1 MIAVEDKPVDLRVR
15 RTKKMLQ
22 DAFMA
27 LMAQKPFPDITVQDI
42 TERAMVNRGTFY
54 DHFAD
59 KYALMEYAL
68 RESFRQALRDKL
80 PSNFSFTENN
90 LGLLILATCEFLA
103 SLHAHC
109 LPSERDQFPVHV
121 QTQITNVVQE
131 ILSGWFRAAHS
142 ANRRDAADLAAAVIS
157 WSIYGAALHWSQGD
171 QTEPVTAFVMRV
183 LPFIMAGVNP
193 A

>member
-1 MIAVEDKPVDLRVR
+1 MIAVEDKSVDLRVR

-27 LMAQKPFPDITVQDI
+27 LLAQKTFQDITVQDI
-42 TERAMVNRGTFY
+42 TEQAMINRGTFY

-103 SLHAHC
+103 NLHARC
-109 LPSERDQFPVHV
+109 LPSEREQFPVHI